1 MEFIGIL
8 GAMLL
13 IAAWLPPTINAV
25 KKRRSEMNLWFEI
38 LFFAGAA
45 LLTVY
50 ALQMNDYVFVALNA
64 IAVVFAF
71 INLQYIPNKIRTIE
85 HEVDEI
91 AGRRGKT
98 YYHVKHK
105 RK

>member
-8 GAMLL
+8 GAFLL
-13 IAAWLPPTINAV
+13 IVAWLPPTINAIR
-25 KKRRSEMNLWFEI
+25 KHKSEMNMWFEI
-38 LFFAGAA
+38 LFFVGAG

-50 ALQMNDYVFVALNA
+50 AIGENDYIFVALNA

-71 INLQYIPNKIRTIE
+71 INLQYIPNKIETIE
-85 HEVDEI
+85 HEVNEI
-91 AGRRGKT
+91 TGKSGKK